1 MKLAQIE
8 QYEQKAGSTE
18 EERSLNEHKNT
29 EVSQIQ
35 YKLKAST
42 DPSAAYGR
50 IHIFYTTD
58 KDGDAPDNLG
68 SVQIGALLFKD
79 TNLGVWKYGTKW
91 VATKEIK
98 KVLGDEGFSFLRTS
112 GNNHFFVRESDHLV
126 IDVTCVLDNNM
137 PVLALLYS
145 YDPSVSGASSKAVKA
160 QAKMI
165 RNFAAAKK
173 ALKF

>member
-1 MKLAQIE
+1 MANTRLSAKLPFYPLELLQKDNVKLAQIE

-79 TNLGVWKYGTKW
+79 TNLGVWKYGTNGLQPKNQ
-91 VATKEIK
+91 
-98 KVLGDEGFSFLRTS
+98 EGI
-112 GNNHFFVRESDHLV
+112 G
-126 IDVTCVLDNNM
+126 
-137 PVLALLYS
+137 
-145 YDPSVSGASSKAVKA
+145 
-160 QAKMI
+160 
-165 RNFAAAKK
+165 
-173 ALKF
+173 